1 MVAAPGEARAVAG
14 ERLGS
19 VILPWVPTPIA
30 EGVDLVLSGVGKANA
45 SGATATAL
53 ATRAYGAVVNLGV
66 CGTLPGSPAR
76 IGDVVLA
83 TRSVFAD
90 EGIESEAGAKWEP
103 MAALGFPT
111 AIDADGVVC
120 DAELGSLL
128 VPKATNRGVVATVS
142 TCSGTDA
149 RAAAVVTRAGAIAEA
164 MEGAAVLL
172 AAARLR
178 VPGAGCVWSATRPGA
193 DPADLGLVSCLER
206 AEIACLVNQ
215 PVTPRDV
222 SADLSARYTVWL
234 GKAKLISRSRKA
246 RAIARW
252 IACWASMW
260 AL

>member
-1 MVAAPGEARAVAG
+1 MTPELRQFVRKKASDAKLLLVVAAPGEARAVAG

-178 VPGAGCVWSATRPGA
+178 VPGAEVRV
-193 DPADLGLVSCLER
+193 VSNTTGER
-206 AEIACLVNQ
+206 TLQIW
-215 PVTPRDV
+215 
-222 SADLSARYTVWL
+222 DLSRALSVLRSLVW
-234 GKAKLISRSRKA
+234 
-246 RAIARW
+246 
-252 IACWASMW
+252 
-260 AL
+260 